1 MTSRAQYVAPLTIG
15 SDQQFNIIF
24 DTGSTDLFLPAAG
37 AGPHN
42 TVQADPA
49 ITPYNGGGVQ
59 CTEAY
64 GGRNQGI
71 VGQIYDAPYSLAG
84 SNADVSSTFCL
95 VSDEGSFSSPA
106 DGILGLGFCNGG
118 SVATQTGNCPLAAL
132 EWTSFGVFTLV
143 LVSFSFLWYLI
154 APQESICRATIQAVE
169 ASLPRMGLMKVSI
182 RVILLLV
189 RVLKWTVVTSIPY
202 SSD

>member
-1 MTSRAQYVAPLTIG
+1 MIQYIAPLTIG

-49 ITPYNGGGVQ
+49 ITPYNGGGMQ

-84 SNADVSSTFCL
+84 SNADASSTFCL
-95 VSDEGSFSSPA
+95 VSEEGSFNSPA

-132 EWTSFGVFTLV
+132 GWTSFGVFILV
-143 LVSFSFLWYLI
+143 FLK
-154 APQESICRATIQAVE
+154 S
-169 ASLPRMGLMKVSI
+169 SLPR
-182 RVILLLV
+182 
-189 RVLKWTVVTSIPY
+189 VLNSSAGVY
-202 SSD
+202 LSSDDLGGGGFITPNGVDEGLYQSDFTFGTGTQMKGYWIKF